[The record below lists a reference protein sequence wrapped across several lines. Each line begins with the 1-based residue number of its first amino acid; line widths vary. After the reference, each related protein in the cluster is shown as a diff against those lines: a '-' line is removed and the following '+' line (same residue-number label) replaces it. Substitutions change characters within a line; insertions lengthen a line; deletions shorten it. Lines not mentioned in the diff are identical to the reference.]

1 MLSRPQQTDW
11 SEPPWRQQPE
21 ITGPHNTQAAVPLSS
36 LKQQSQ
42 AEVRANA
49 IMDSSLWCTFPY
61 LSKIRCTMG
70 MTQAEENLGRLL
82 NIIDHHRLSQMDRL
96 PLEQTQNLPG
106 ADPDPVPTWSRPST
120 YLEQTQHLHGGDPAP
135 SLQQTQT
142 LPGTDSEPPKRMCKT
157 EPSQI
162 DS

>member
-1 MLSRPQQTDW
+1 
-11 SEPPWRQQPE
+11 
-21 ITGPHNTQAAVPLSS
+21 
-36 LKQQSQ
+36 
-42 AEVRANA
+42 
-49 IMDSSLWCTFPY
+49 
-61 LSKIRCTMG
+61 